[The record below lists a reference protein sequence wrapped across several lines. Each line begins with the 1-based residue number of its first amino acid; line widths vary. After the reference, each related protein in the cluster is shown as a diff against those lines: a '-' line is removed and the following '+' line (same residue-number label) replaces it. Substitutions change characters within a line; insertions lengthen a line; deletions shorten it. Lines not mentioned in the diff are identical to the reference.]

1 MTCGLWAAA
10 LVSAY
15 AAYTS
20 NQNQEKNRR
29 IAETNQKKREEWQ
42 RQQQADADES
52 QEKSEID
59 TRNELLAG
67 MDGGPQ
73 LDTKARGLGLRK
85 RVRRD
90 TLSPKPSGGYQ
101 KQSYGYSTGYSKA
114 TA

>member
-1 MTCGLWAAA
+1 MSWSTTAMA
-10 LVSAY
+10 LVSLY
-15 AAYTS
+15 AAYTA
-20 NQNQEKNRR
+20 NQNQERNRE
-29 IAETNQKKREEWQ
+29 IAETNQKKREAWQ
-42 RQQQADADES
+42 RQQQARADES